1 MKPQK
6 SQLVWTTSDRV
17 GIFAL
22 LILIGGLITGVYF
35 AKQSKNSS
43 DFTIDEPAHQNI
55 LQIVDSLKNKQN
67 QQKSFKI
74 YPFNPNFI
82 TDYKAYSLK
91 MPTEAF
97 DKLQAYRNKG
107 QWINSKADFKKVT
120 GVSDDWMKTYSGYFK
135 FPDWVIEQQQKQID
149 HQKLAEKELSF
160 DEKKDLNLANIEDL
174 IKIKGVGDYYAKKI
188 IQRRERLNGFRGD
201 VQLKDVYGLSYE
213 VENEIMKYYT
223 VKTST
228 KNKLIDIN
236 TASIIQLQQIP
247 YFDYE
252 LARKI
257 FNFIKLREGISSFDE
272 LNKIKD
278 FPTYKIPQLKL
289 YLNIQ

>member
-6 SQLVWTTSDRV
+6 SQLVWTTSDRI

-22 LILIGGLITGVYF
+22 LIIIGGLIISVYF
-35 AKQSKNSS
+35 IKQSETTA
-43 DFTIDEPAHQNI
+43 DFRVDETSHQNV

-82 TDYKAYSLK
+82 TDYKAYTLN
-91 MPTEAF
+91 MPTIAF
-97 DKLQAYRNKG
+97 DKLQAYRKKG
-107 QWINSKADFKKVT
+107 MWINSKAEFQKVT
-120 GVSDDWMKTYSGYFK
+120 GVSEAWMKAYAGYFK
-135 FPDWVIEQQQKQID
+135 FPDWVVKQQKRKLK
-149 HQKLAEKELSF
+149 QKLAKKELSY
-160 DEKKDLNLANIEDL
+160 DDKKDLNLATIDDL
-174 IKIKGVGDYYAKKI
+174 TNIKGVGDYYAKKI
-188 IQRRERLNGFRGD
+188 IERRERLDGFRGD

-213 VENEIMKYYT
+213 VENEIMKYFT

-228 KNKLIDIN
+228 DAELIDVN
-236 TASIIQLQQIP
+236 KASIIQLEQIP

-252 LARKI
+252 MARKI
-257 FNFIKLREGISSFDE
+257 FNFIRLREGISNFEE
-272 LNKIKD
+272 LNKIKG
-278 FPTYKIPQLKL
+278 FPTYKIPQIKL